1 MSLFQAFDENE
12 KEIKNTFSSNLP
24 FGTNIGGQVPLCGG
38 LIAPASGTWVDF
50 MGVFLLILITN

>member
-24 FGTNIGGQVPLCGG
+24 FGTNIGGR
-38 LIAPASGTWVDF
+38 APFD
-50 MGVFLLILITN
+50 LLKITFRQ